1 MKNLFLDLIKFTDLN
16 EQQWN
21 QLSRFQKNLV
31 VVVVFGG
38 ILLCGFLL
46 YQRQLLKAYSLD
58 VFSSEHVKSMKT
70 NVVDTDKIQIVPIK
84 VSLNA
89 IYLLSHSLGFGD
101 WLFVWFLSV
110 HWLLSTLIA
119 FARHLPYLSSHVYP
133 NLTLIIFISCLSI
146 ITHSAPLCYIL
157 CV

>member
-1 MKNLFLDLIKFTDLN
+1 MKNLFLDLIKFTELN

-46 YQRQLLKAYSLD
+46 YQRQLLKANSLD

-89 IYLLSHSLGFGD
+89 ISLLSHSLGFGD
-101 WLFVWFLSV
+101 WLFV
-110 HWLLSTLIA
+110 
-119 FARHLPYLSSHVYP
+119 
-133 NLTLIIFISCLSI
+133 
-146 ITHSAPLCYIL
+146 
-157 CV
+157 